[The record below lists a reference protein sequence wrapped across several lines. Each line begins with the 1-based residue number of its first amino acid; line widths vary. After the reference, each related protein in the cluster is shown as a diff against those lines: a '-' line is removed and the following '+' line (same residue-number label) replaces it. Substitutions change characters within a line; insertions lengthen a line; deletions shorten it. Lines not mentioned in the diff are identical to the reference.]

1 MSPGALIAGFDAG
14 QTHTRCRLARLE
26 SDHSWTALAEARG
39 SGVSHLDAPGG
50 EQRFQEALRSSLA
63 AALSALEAQGDP
75 SAEGSAE
82 RTPPALA
89 AAAIGASG
97 IEAGSPVQPRGQQL
111 AATVLGLPPDQV
123 LVSGDERT
131 ALEGACGTGS
141 GGILLISGTGCIGVG
156 RNAAGALHRCGG
168 WGWLVDG
175 AGSACD
181 IGRDGLALSL
191 QMADGRQPATALQ
204 QAIWD
209 GLGLRLDD
217 PAAAQT
223 IKALVVEP
231 GFGSA
236 GFARLA
242 PLVHQQALA
251 GDAEAR
257 AFVMRSAEVLAAMA
271 ATIAARLQLSAP
283 AVWPSGGAL
292 EHLGLLRESLG
303 QELAG
308 RCPGAHLARPAGDA
322 CDGALRLAQALVNA
336 AA

>member
-26 SDHSWTALAEARG
+26 ADGSWLVLAEAEG
-39 SGVSHLDAPGG
+39 SGVSHLDAPNGK
-50 EQRFQEALRSSLA
+50 QRFQDALRSSLA
-63 AALSALEAQGDP
+63 AAMTVLAATADAGCGQPSLS
-75 SAEGSAE
+75 
-82 RTPPALA
+82 

-111 AATVLGLPPDQV
+111 AAAVLGLPQQHV

-131 ALEGACGTGS
+131 ALEGARGTET

-156 RNAAGALHRCGG
+156 RNGAGALHRCGG
-168 WGWLVDG
+168 WGWLVDA

-191 QMADGRQPATALQ
+191 QMADGRHPPTPLQPA
-204 QAIWD
+204 IWA
-209 GLGLRLDD
+209 GLGLEADD

-231 GFGSA
+231 GFGAA

-242 PLVHQQALA
+242 PVVHQQALA

-257 AFVMRSAEVLAAMA
+257 AIVQRSAEALAAMA
-271 ATIAARLQLSAP
+271 GTIATRLELSAP
-283 AVWPSGGAL
+283 PIWPSGGAL
-292 EHLGLLRESLG
+292 EHLSLLREG
-303 QELAG
+303 LAKALPLH
-308 RCPGAHLARPAGDA
+308 CPGAHLARPAGDA
-322 CDGALRLAQALVNA
+322 CDGALRLAQSLLQNQT
-336 AA
+336 